1 MRVTVL
7 DWSRHWL
14 IGVVLGVTLSFR
26 PHAASA
32 QTTSISGIVLVD
44 SLERPIADAEVVI
57 AGTDRSVRSDSAG
70 TFVLRAVPPGRRQL
84 QIRAVGYQSLTVSLD
99 IPAAGLDGLE
109 ILLRPNTTE
118 LEKVAVRA
126 DATPT
131 ARWLRDFENRRR
143 MGIGRF
149 MDSTE
154 LWAGGDHRNWA
165 QRIAQR
171 VPGVR
176 LIGYGG
182 SLAMATGNRGPG
194 SFRGLPSGDVSDRM
208 RGARANCYVRV
219 IVDGV
224 LRYDTQPGQPLF
236 DVANWDGPPI
246 VAAEIYTPAQLPAE
260 FNRLGSAACGALVLW
275 TKR

>member
-1 MRVTVL
+1 MRTSVFA
-7 DWSRHWL
+7 WSRVGL
-14 IGVVLGVTLSFR
+14 VGLALAVTLASR
-26 PHAASA
+26 PRKASA

-44 SLERPIADAEVVI
+44 SLERPIAGAEIVVGGSEHI
-57 AGTDRSVRSDSAG
+57 ARSDSAG
-70 TFVLRAVPPGRRQL
+70 AFMLRSVPIGRRQV
-84 QIRAVGYQSLTVSLD
+84 QIRAVGYQSLRVSLD
-99 IPAAGLDGLE
+99 IPAAGLRDLE

-126 DATPT
+126 DASPS

-224 LRYDTQPGQPLF
+224 LRYDTQPGQSLF

-246 VAAEIYTPAQLPAE
+246 VAAEIYTPAQLPVE

>member
-1 MRVTVL
+1 MRVTVV

-14 IGVVLGVTLSFR
+14 IGLVLGVTLSFR

-32 QTTSISGIVLVD
+32 QTASISGIVLVD
-44 SLERPIADAEVVI
+44 SLDRPIAGAEIMI
-57 AGTDRSVRSDSAG
+57 AGTERVVRSDSAG
-70 TFVLRAVPPGRRQL
+70 AFALRSVPIGRRQV
-84 QIRAVGYQSLTVSLD
+84 QIRAVGYQSLNVSLD

-109 ILLRPNTTE
+109 ILLRPNATE
-118 LEKVAVRA
+118 LAEVAVRA
-126 DATPT
+126 DASPT
-131 ARWLRDFENRRR
+131 ARWLRAFESRRR

-154 LWAGGDHRNWA
+154 LWGGGDPRNWA
-165 QRIAQR
+165 QRVAQR

-182 SLAMATGNRGPG
+182 SLAMATGNRGSN
-194 SFRGLPSGDVSDRM
+194 SFRGLPSGDLTDRM

-219 IVDGV
+219 IVDGM
-224 LRYDTQPGQPLF
+224 LRYNSQNDQSLF

-246 VAAEIYTPAQLPAE
+246 VAAEFYTPSQLPAE
-260 FNRLGSAACGALVLW
+260 FNRLGSASCGALVLW

>member
-1 MRVTVL
+1 MRFDVL
-7 DWSRHWL
+7 DWSR
-14 IGVVLGVTLSFR
+14 IGLLGLVLGVTLSLR
-26 PHAASA
+26 TREASA
-32 QTTSISGIVLVD
+32 QTTSISGVVLVD
-44 SLERPIADAEVVI
+44 SLERPIAGAEIVI
-57 AGTDRSVRSDSAG
+57 GGTERVTRSDSAG
-70 TFVLRAVPPGRRQL
+70 VFVLRSVPIGRRQL
-84 QIRAVGYQSLTVSLD
+84 QIRAVGYQSLSVSLD
-99 IPAAGLDGLE
+99 IPAVGLDGLE

-126 DATPT
+126 DASPT

-154 LWAGGDHRNWA
+154 LWAGGDPRNWA
-165 QRIAQR
+165 QRVAQR

-182 SLAMATGNRGPG
+182 SLATATGNRGRN
-194 SFRGLPSGDVSDRM
+194 SFRGLPSGDLSDRM

-219 IVDGV
+219 MVDGV
-224 LRYDTQPGQPLF
+224 LRYDTQPDRPLF
-236 DVANWDGPPI
+236 DVSNWDGPPI
-246 VAAEIYTPAQLPAE
+246 VAAEIYTPAQLPVE
-260 FNRLGSAACGALVLW
+260 FNRLGSSSCGALVLW

>member
-1 MRVTVL
+1 MCANVL
-7 DWSRHWL
+7 DWYRIGL
-14 IGVVLGVTLSFR
+14 IGLLLGVALSFR
-26 PHAASA
+26 TRQASA

-44 SLERPIADAEVVI
+44 SLERPIAGAEIMI
-57 AGTDRSVRSDSAG
+57 AGTELVARSDSAG
-70 TFVLRAVPPGRRQL
+70 AFVLRLVPIGRRQL
-84 QIRAVGYQSLTVSLD
+84 QIRAVGYQSLSVSLD
-99 IPAAGLDGLE
+99 VPVGGLDGLD
-109 ILLRPNTTE
+109 ILLRPNATE
-118 LEKVAVRA
+118 LAEVAVRA
-126 DATPT
+126 DASPT

-143 MGIGRF
+143 VGIGRF

-154 LWAGGDHRNWA
+154 LWAGGDPRNWA
-165 QRIAQR
+165 QRVAQR

-182 SLAMATGNRGPG
+182 SLAMATGNRGPS
-194 SFRGLPSGDVSDRM
+194 SFRGLPSGDLSDRM

-224 LRYDTQPGQPLF
+224 LRYDTRPDQPLF

-246 VAAEIYTPAQLPAE
+246 VAAEIYTPAQLPVE
-260 FNRLGSAACGALVLW
+260 FNRLGSASCGALVLW